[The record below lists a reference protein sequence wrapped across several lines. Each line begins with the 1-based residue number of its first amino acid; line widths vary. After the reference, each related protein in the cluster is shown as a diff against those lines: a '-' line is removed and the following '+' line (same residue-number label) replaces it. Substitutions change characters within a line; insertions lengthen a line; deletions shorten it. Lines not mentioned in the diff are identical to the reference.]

1 MKSEPRAVLQQ
12 LKTEQLDPNSTT
24 AREIV
29 EEVAERVLRRLAPE
43 EESQY
48 FPNLHLTTTERS
60 EI

>member
-1 MKSEPRAVLQQ
+1 MKSEPRAVLHQ
-12 LKTEQLDPNSTT
+12 LKTQQLDPNSTT

-29 EEVAERVLRRLAPE
+29 EEVAERVLRNLAHE

-48 FPNLHLTTTERS
+48 FPHLHLTTTERS